1 MLKQQR
7 LRLPPLLETP
17 GARWLA
23 ALAWMG
29 LIFFFS
35 SQSQLPQPNDPLL
48 NFILRKLA
56 HFTVF
61 GVLAFLLWR
70 ALPRGRLVYAWSW
83 TLTALYAV
91 SDEYHQSFVALRQPA
106 ARDVIIDACGAA
118 TALLIVWYISRREA
132 QKSAGGVRGGPAAR
146 P

>member
-1 MLKQQR
+1 MLRQQR
-7 LRLPPLLETP
+7 LRLHPILETP
-17 GARWLA
+17 LARWLA
-23 ALAWMG
+23 AVAWMG

-48 NFILRKLA
+48 NFILRKFA

-70 ALPRGRLVYAWSW
+70 ALPQRPLVYAWSW

-118 TALLIVWYISRREA
+118 TVLVIVWYISRREG
-132 QKSAGGVRGGPAAR
+132 QKSVGGVKEGPTAL

>member
-1 MLKQQR
+1 MLKQPR
-7 LRLPPLLETP
+7 LRLHPILDAP

-23 ALAWMG
+23 VIAWMG

-35 SQSQLPQPNDPLL
+35 SQSQLPAPNDPLL
-48 NFILRKLA
+48 NFIIRKIA

-70 ALPRGRLVYAWSW
+70 ALPQGRLVYAWAW
-83 TLTALYAV
+83 VLTALYAV

-106 ARDVIIDACGAA
+106 ARDVIIDACGGA

-132 QKSAGGVRGGPAAR
+132 QKSVGGIT
-146 P
+146 